1 MDWDRPN
8 QYQLKKKSAAYLEY
22 GVGLGHLG
30 ITQVWFV
37 DGACR
42 LGSCHIFSQLLFGC
56 IMFASSNFAF
66 FCIFWCSPTRQ
77 QSFTDRNPVSK
88 RLWLECLSL
97 ALMHSSACHESRRV
111 NRAAWKDQIW
121 DSRTSISFRAFLRCL
136 RNPVMAKALV
146 SFELISGCLEGIG
159 PPK

>member
-1 MDWDRPN
+1 MMGSKEYMDWDRPS

-42 LGSCHIFSQLLFGC
+42 LGSCHIFSRLLFGC

-66 FCIFWCSPTRQ
+66 FGGMWCSPTRQ
-77 QSFTDRNPVSK
+77 PSFTDRNPVSK

-97 ALMHSSACHESRRV
+97 ALIRSGTHQLATSRGV
-111 NRAAWKDQIW
+111 LTGLHG
-121 DSRTSISFRAFLRCL
+121 RTRLGTRE
-136 RNPVMAKALV
+136 RP
-146 SFELISGCLEGIG
+146 
-159 PPK
+159 